1 MPSLSTARRI
11 SNLKTNNA
19 KTVGEISKENSD
31 FLMEQTFE
39 NDIQAKHCYIYDYFH
54 DDQPEKNYHI
64 THENTTKTPID
75 AKFIIKE
82 YRSID
87 KDQVGYYLQF
97 RPSEP
102 LEFTDGDEL
111 YYFEKDYRNVF
122 MIEFPISA
130 YVDIPDDRGV
140 YRKWMVV
147 DKEYANQ
154 FMKYL
159 ILPCDYHLTWVETDG
174 KKRVKRKMWTVLRN
188 QNSYTIG
195 EYRDTY
201 FAHPDNQTKIWMPLN
216 KYTEKFWYNDD
227 LNRTMRLVVSAP
239 TEHPTVWK
247 VTKIENTKP
256 MGIQKLTLYQN
267 FWDEHKDYIEKDEE
281 GHVIG
286 MYADY
291 YDSTFEPIDE
301 RNPITTQSEYK
312 ASITASNYILKVG
325 GSYKLLKV
333 NITDDSNIDVT
344 NTYSDA
350 TFEWKCFIGDEDIT
364 DVATW
369 LEQKEFNNIKIKFP
383 DDRTFLGQTLHVVCN
398 ITSDI
403 RNLSASFDFELSI

>member
-11 SNLKTNNA
+11 SNLKINNA

-39 NDIQAKHCYIYDYFH
+39 NDIQAKRCYIYDYFH

-122 MIEFPISA
+122 MTEFPISA

-159 ILPCDYHLTWVETDG
+159 ILPCDYHLTWVETNG

-188 QNSYTIG
+188 QNS
-195 EYRDTY
+195 
-201 FAHPDNQTKIWMPLN
+201 
-216 KYTEKFWYNDD
+216 
-227 LNRTMRLVVSAP
+227 
-239 TEHPTVWK
+239 
-247 VTKIENTKP
+247 
-256 MGIQKLTLYQN
+256 
-267 FWDEHKDYIEKDEE
+267 
-281 GHVIG
+281 
-286 MYADY
+286 
-291 YDSTFEPIDE
+291 
-301 RNPITTQSEYK
+301 
-312 ASITASNYILKVG
+312 
-325 GSYKLLKV
+325 
-333 NITDDSNIDVT
+333 
-344 NTYSDA
+344 
-350 TFEWKCFIGDEDIT
+350 
-364 DVATW
+364 
-369 LEQKEFNNIKIKFP
+369 
-383 DDRTFLGQTLHVVCN
+383 
-398 ITSDI
+398 
-403 RNLSASFDFELSI
+403 